1 MLSLPQF
8 CSEPDAGREAEV
20 PEPFPFRLDRNGGSG
35 SSVDAFSS
43 REPVPTSLENALLV
57 AELAGGRTILR
68 RQHVGYPFH
77 ITRAFQLDRMR
88 PDLATLYLQST
99 SGGLYAADRLAL
111 DVTVGVGAALNLT
124 TPASTVVH
132 DGREEGSSMRHS
144 VTVQDRAFCAIISD
158 PYILFPGAN
167 LHIATMATVAADAIL
182 IMAEGF
188 AVHDPNRRG
197 GTFARFAA
205 ETRIMRPDGARVV
218 VDRGS
223 ICGNDLSGNCDALG
237 GMSAACSVLVIAPP
251 DRLADIAEIE
261 AAADK
266 SGCLAG
272 VTAAPNHA
280 GLAMRLLAPDGGTL
294 VRGIEAAFHV
304 ASRAALGVEL
314 APRRK

>member
-1 MLSLPQF
+1 MLSLPQS
-8 CSEPDAGREAEV
+8 CSGPDIGREAEV
-20 PEPFPFRLDRNGGSG
+20 W
-35 SSVDAFSS
+35 
-43 REPVPTSLENALLV
+43 LV

-111 DVTVGVGAALNLT
+111 DVTVGIGAALNLT

-132 DGREEGSSMRHS
+132 DGGEEGSLMRHS
-144 VTVQDRAFCAIISD
+144 VRVRDRAFCAIISD

-167 LHIATMATVAADAIL
+167 LHIETIATVAVDGIL
-182 IMAEGF
+182 IIAEGF
-188 AVHDPNRRG
+188 AVHDPHRRG
-197 GTFARFAA
+197 GTFARFSA
-205 ETRIMRPDGARVV
+205 ETRVTRPDGQRLVV
-218 VDRGS
+218 ERGS
-223 ICGNDLSGNCDALG
+223 LCGNELSGNGDALG
-237 GMSAACSVLVIAPP
+237 GMSAACSVLMIAPP
-251 DRLADIAEIE
+251 DRLAEIEEIE
-261 AAADK
+261 AAADRC
-266 SGCLAG
+266 GCLGG
-272 VTAAPNHA
+272 VTAAPNGA

>member
-1 MLSLPQF
+1 
-8 CSEPDAGREAEV
+8 V
-20 PEPFPFRLDRNGGSG
+20 
-35 SSVDAFSS
+35 
-43 REPVPTSLENALLV
+43 LV

-99 SGGLYAADRLAL
+99 SGGLYAADRLVL
-111 DVTVGVGAALNLT
+111 DVTVGIGAALNLT
-124 TPASTVVH
+124 TPASSVVH
-132 DGREEGSSMRHS
+132 DGGEEGSSMRHA
-144 VTVQDRAFCAIISD
+144 VTVQDRAFCAIISN

-167 LHIATMATVAADAIL
+167 LHIATVATVAADAIL

-188 AVHDPNRRG
+188 AVHDPHRRG
-197 GTFARFAA
+197 GRFARFAA
-205 ETRIMRPDGARVV
+205 ETRIMRPDGQRVV

-223 ICGNDLSGNCDALG
+223 ISGNDLSGNFDALD

-261 AAADK
+261 AAVDQC
-266 SGCLAG
+266 GCLTGA
-272 VTAAPNHA
+272 TAAPNQA

>member
-1 MLSLPQF
+1 MLSLAQS
-8 CSEPDAGREAEV
+8 CSEPDSGREAE
-20 PEPFPFRLDRNGGSG
+20 F
-35 SSVDAFSS
+35 
-43 REPVPTSLENALLV
+43 LLV

-111 DVTVGVGAALNLT
+111 DLTVGAGAALNLT
-124 TPASTVVH
+124 TQASTVVH
-132 DGREEGSSMRHS
+132 DGRAEGSLMRHAL
-144 VTVQDRAFCAIISD
+144 TVQDRAFCAVISD

-167 LHIATMATVAADAIL
+167 LQIATIATVAVDAVLIL
-182 IMAEGF
+182 AEGF
-188 AVHDPNRRG
+188 TVHDPHRRG

-205 ETRIMRPDGARVV
+205 ETRILRPDGRQVV

-223 ICGNDLSGNCDALG
+223 ICGDDLSGNCDALG
-237 GMSAACSVLVIAPP
+237 GMDAACSVLVIAPP

-261 AAADK
+261 AAADQC
-266 SGCLAG
+266 GCLAG
-272 VTAAPNHA
+272 ATAASNGA

>member
-111 DVTVGVGAALNLT
+111 DVTVGVDAALNLT

>member
-1 MLSLPQF
+1 MLSLPQS
-8 CSEPDAGREAEV
+8 CSEPDAGRAAEV
-20 PEPFPFRLDRNGGSG
+20 
-35 SSVDAFSS
+35 
-43 REPVPTSLENALLV
+43 LLV

-99 SGGLYAADRLAL
+99 SGGLYAADRLVL
-111 DVTVGVGAALNLT
+111 DVTVGAGAALHLT

-167 LHIATMATVAADAIL
+167 LHVATIATVAADAIL
-182 IMAEGF
+182 IIAEGF
-188 AVHDPNRRG
+188 AVHDPHRRG
-197 GTFARFAA
+197 GIFARFAA
-205 ETRIMRPDGARVV
+205 ETRIMRPGGQRVV

-223 ICGNDLSGNCDALG
+223 ICGNDLSGNGDALG

-261 AAADK
+261 AAADQC
-266 SGCLAG
+266 GCLAG
-272 VTAAPNHA
+272 ATAAPNQA

-294 VRGIEAAFHV
+294 VRGVEAAFHV

>member
-1 MLSLPQF
+1 MPSLAPS
-8 CSEPDAGREAEV
+8 CSEAEV
-20 PEPFPFRLDRNGGSG
+20 G
-35 SSVDAFSS
+35 
-43 REPVPTSLENALLV
+43 RETEVLLV

-111 DVTVGVGAALNLT
+111 DLTVGAGAALNLT
-124 TPASTVVH
+124 TQASTVVH
-132 DGREEGSSMRHS
+132 DGREEGSLMRHAL
-144 VTVQDRAFCAIISD
+144 TVQDRAFCAVISD
-158 PYILFPGAN
+158 PYILFPGAD
-167 LHIATMATVAADAIL
+167 LRITTTATVAADAIL

-188 AVHDPNRRG
+188 AVHDPHRRG
-197 GTFARFAA
+197 GTFARFAS
-205 ETRIMRPDGARVV
+205 ETRILRPDGRQVV

-223 ICGNDLSGNCDALG
+223 IRGDDLSGNCDALG
-237 GMSAACSVLVIAPP
+237 GMGAACSVLMIAPP

-261 AAADK
+261 AAADRC
-266 SGCLAG
+266 GCLAG

-294 VRGIEAAFHV
+294 VRGIEAAFHL

>member
-1 MLSLPQF
+1 MLSLPQS
-8 CSEPDAGREAEV
+8 CSEPDAGRAAEV
-20 PEPFPFRLDRNGGSG
+20 
-35 SSVDAFSS
+35 V
-43 REPVPTSLENALLV
+43 LV

-99 SGGLYAADRLAL
+99 SGGLYAADRLVL
-111 DVTVGVGAALNLT
+111 DVTVGIGAALNLT
-124 TPASTVVH
+124 TPASSVVH
-132 DGREEGSSMRHS
+132 DGGEEGSSMRHA
-144 VTVQDRAFCAIISD
+144 VTVQDRAFCAIISN

-167 LHIATMATVAADAIL
+167 LHIATVATVAADAIL

-188 AVHDPNRRG
+188 AVHDPHRRG
-197 GTFARFAA
+197 GMFARFAA
-205 ETRIMRPDGARVV
+205 ETCIMRPDGGQVV

-223 ICGNDLSGNCDALG
+223 ICGDDLSGNCDALG
-237 GMSAACSVLVIAPP
+237 GMSAACSVLMIAPP
-251 DRLADIAEIE
+251 DRLADIGEIE
-261 AAADK
+261 AAADRC
-266 SGCLAG
+266 GCLAG
-272 VTAAPNHA
+272 VTAASNGA

-304 ASRAALGVEL
+304 AARAALGVEL